1 MWTLVAFPLDLA
13 SSVHTSASLASTA
26 STWFPLSHSLLV
38 LSLSLPSLPPPD
50 YPRSLSS
57 LFPFHLSLFTL
68 FRLLPSI
75 QGSTWSPT
83 LGKPLLLQTHLRFRR
98 PTPAPLWLPT
108 CLLGWMIT
116 SQRPWMMLQWQH
128 RPRLDMDTRQ
138 SCIRCVCVCACVRA
152 CVHTCVV
159 PSSEVCTYVHTYP
172 HTYVCT
178 CATAVCPLT
187 LAGGHVHLWWRASQ

>member
-1 MWTLVAFPLDLA
+1 MDFGSIPFGLSIQCGHVSLTGQYFLYLV
-13 SSVHTSASLASTA
+13 
-26 STWFPLSHSLLV
+26 PLSHSLLV
-38 LSLSLPSLPPPD
+38 LSLSLPSLPPD

-68 FRLLPSI
+68 FHLLPSI

-83 LGKPLLLQTHLRFRR
+83 LGKPLSLQTHLRFRR

-128 RPRLDMDTRQ
+128 GPRLDMDTRQ
-138 SCIRCVCVCACVRA
+138 SCIRCVCVCVCARMPACMHVWCHLVRCVRI
-152 CVHTCVV
+152 HIR
-159 PSSEVCTYVHTYP
+159 
-172 HTYVCT
+172 TYVCT